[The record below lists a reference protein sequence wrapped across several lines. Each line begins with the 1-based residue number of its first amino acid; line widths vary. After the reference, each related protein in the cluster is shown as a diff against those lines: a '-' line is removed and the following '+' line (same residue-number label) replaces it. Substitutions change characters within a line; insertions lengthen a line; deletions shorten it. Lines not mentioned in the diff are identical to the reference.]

1 MASKE
6 LISKEVDSL
15 LFRMSNVFNMSQYM
29 ANSESRKFRVY
40 FNPENGAVIS
50 QDKVSKNKEL
60 SRNYV
65 YMDIEKNLEGKM
77 AFLPYCIGYSAH
89 NSKMQSTKE
98 RIDAEA
104 RIRSNLWHI
113 FEVFENDQY
122 QFVNRMIVE
131 RELSEITK
139 NASFI
144 LNSNNE
150 HINELI
156 EETKK
161 GIPYCNYNLVKD
173 LFHKSGSDR
182 IKVYVNS
189 FTGGRMLRGFI
200 EVNGNSIYST
210 GYCMQGGELII
221 RGDTVW
227 AVGCQMTGGEIR
239 VYGNAGKWV
248 GDGSKGGKI
257 FMHGDYYI
265 QTDGESRP
273 IAEIH
278 YKGRLIWQGGKP
290 VT

>member
-144 LNSNNE
+144 LNSNKE

-189 FTGGRMLRGFI
+189 FTGEFSYKRISSHYIPLYLIKEWDGDITFDKEDVYNNKRLRDNLNENKKAKEGFI
-200 EVNGNSIYST
+200 ESIN
-210 GYCMQGGELII
+210 LIMENKKDI
-221 RGDTVW
+221 
-227 AVGCQMTGGEIR
+227 
-239 VYGNAGKWV
+239 
-248 GDGSKGGKI
+248 
-257 FMHGDYYI
+257 
-265 QTDGESRP
+265 
-273 IAEIH
+273 
-278 YKGRLIWQGGKP
+278 
-290 VT
+290 